1 MHRPFHAKDRPVQ
14 LDSYLEIFTT
24 LYGWA
29 FANLIGGILSNTGIA
44 AVPFALILVNTWR
57 EAKEKGQGQNV
68 MSLLEASMTK
78 IWVAIF
84 VMCMCFATSSYT
96 SLSRISLNYTPA
108 PTFDDP
114 NPQTVDKQTQG
125 AVLTVPFGTDAV
137 KAFGDS
143 GDISYVPVWWL
154 AVMSVSNG
162 INNAFRAGLS
172 NADNDFRRLEDI
184 ARTSTIEDPKLLK
197 SIQDFYSQCYTPAR
211 SKFLGSDNASLS
223 ASGRSIISP
232 DNSDY
237 GPTDTDWI
245 GSQLFRTEPGYYP
258 EMRSYNPVP
267 GWAIDFSR
275 DVEYIQSPPAE
286 GTLEAAYVNPDWGRP
301 TCKQWWEDEA
311 QGIRAAMIN
320 HSSSWRVMAQQA
332 LSMASSPDKAKDSV
346 AKLAQT
352 QARPMYVSPDTIL
365 GAQHDAG
372 TVTARAIGGVV
383 STAGTGIMA
392 LVTNITA
399 GALHN
404 NMMMLQ
410 ALILMGLYMFLPLVT
425 VLSGYDLKVFF
436 LGALAI
442 FTVKFWAVMWYVA
455 NWVDG
460 RLMRAMYDGN
470 FNVDSLVQMLQNGNK
485 RMLLNIMLLTM
496 YIGLPLLWSTMM
508 AMIGAKTIDPTNS
521 LQEAET
527 KANNTVP
534 KRFR

>member
-1 MHRPFHAKDRPVQ
+1 VQ

-29 FANLIGGILSNTGIA
+29 FANLLGGILSKTGIA
-44 AVPFALILVNTWR
+44 AVPFALIFLNTWR

-68 MSLLEASMTK
+68 TSLLEGAMTR
-78 IWVAIF
+78 IWTAIF
-84 VMCMCFATSSYT
+84 VMIMCFATTSYS
-96 SLSRISLNYTPA
+96 SLSRISLNYTPS

-114 NPQTVDKQTQG
+114 NPQTLDKQTQG
-125 AVLTVPFGTDAV
+125 AFLTLPFGEDAI
-137 KAFGDS
+137 KKFGDS
-143 GDISYVPVWWL
+143 GDISYVPVWWM
-154 AVMSVSNG
+154 AIMSVSNG

-172 NADNDFRRLEDI
+172 SADNDFRRLEDI
-184 ARTSTIEDPKLLK
+184 ARTSTIEDPKLLY
-197 SIQDFYSQCYTPAR
+197 SIQSFYSQCFIPAR
-211 SKFLGSDNASLS
+211 SKFLREPISSITQE
-223 ASGRSIISP
+223 GRSIISAE
-232 DNSDY
+232 NKEY

-245 GSQLFRTEPGYYP
+245 GSLLFRTEPSYYAD
-258 EMRSYNPVP
+258 MRSYNPVP
-267 GWAIDFSR
+267 GWPIDFSR
-275 DVEYIQSPPAE
+275 DVEYIREPAPE
-286 GTLEAAYVNPDWGRP
+286 GDPHYGYVNPDWGRP
-301 TCKQWWEDEA
+301 TCKQWWEDET
-311 QGIRAAMIN
+311 QGVRAAMIN
-320 HSSSWRVMAQQA
+320 HSSDWRVMSQQA
-332 LSMASSPDKAKDSV
+332 LSLTSSSDKAKDSV

-383 STAGTGIMA
+383 STVGTGIMA

-425 VLSGYDLKVFF
+425 VLSGYDLRVFF

-442 FTVKFWAVMWYVA
+442 FTVKFWSVMWYVA

-485 RMLLNIMLLTM
+485 RMLLNVMLLTM
-496 YIGLPLLWSTMM
+496 YIGLPLLWSSMM
-508 AMIGAKTIDPTNS
+508 AFIGAQTLDPAKNLS
-521 LQEAET
+521 EGRDAAQ
-527 KANNTVP
+527 NTAP
-534 KRFR
+534 KRLR

>member
-1 MHRPFHAKDRPVQ
+1 MQ

-29 FANLIGGILSNTGIA
+29 FANILGEILTKTGIA
-44 AVPFALILVNTWR
+44 AIPFALIIFNAWR
-57 EAKEKGQGQNV
+57 DAKERGDGKNI
-68 MSLLEASMTK
+68 MSVLESTTTK
-78 IWVAIF
+78 LCTAAF
-84 VMCMCFATSSYT
+84 VMAMCFATTPLT
-96 SLSRISLNYTPA
+96 SLSRVTLNYSPP

-114 NPQTVDKQTQG
+114 DPKTVDKDTPG
-125 AVLTVPFGTDAV
+125 AVLTIPFGDEAIKSFG
-137 KAFGDS
+137 KA
-143 GDISYVPVWWL
+143 GDISYAPAWWFTIM
-154 AVMSVSNG
+154 AISNG
-162 INNAFRAGLS
+162 VNNAFRAGLS

-184 ARTSTIEDPKLLK
+184 ARTATIEDPKLLK
-197 SIQDFYSQCYTPAR
+197 SIQDFYSQCYVPAR
-211 SKFLGSDNASLS
+211 SKFLSTDNSLLS
-223 ASGRSIISP
+223 PKGQAIISS

-245 GSQLFRTEPGYYP
+245 GSQLYRTEPGYYA

-275 DVEYIQSPPAE
+275 DVEYIQTPAPV
-286 GTLEAAYVNPDWGRP
+286 GDPHYGYVNPDWGRP
-301 TCKQWWEDEA
+301 TCKEWWEDETK
-311 QGIRAAMIN
+311 GIRAAMAA
-320 HSSSWRVMAQQA
+320 HSSTWRVLAQKTI
-332 LSMASSPDKAKDSV
+332 SMASSPDKAKDAV

-372 TVTARAIGGVV
+372 TVAARALGGVV
-383 STAGTGIMA
+383 STAQTGVMA
-392 LVTNITA
+392 IVTNITA

-404 NMMMLQ
+404 NLMMAQ

-425 VLSGYDLKVFF
+425 VLSGYDLRVFF

-460 RLMRAMYDGN
+460 RLMKAMYEGN
-470 FNVDSLVQMLQNGNK
+470 FNVDQLVQMLQNGNK

-496 YIGLPLLWSTMM
+496 YIGLPLIWTTMM
-508 AMIGAKTIDPTNS
+508 GFIGAKTLDPIQNLGDASSTAS
-521 LQEAET
+521 KTA
-527 KANNTVP
+527 P
-534 KRFR
+534 KILR